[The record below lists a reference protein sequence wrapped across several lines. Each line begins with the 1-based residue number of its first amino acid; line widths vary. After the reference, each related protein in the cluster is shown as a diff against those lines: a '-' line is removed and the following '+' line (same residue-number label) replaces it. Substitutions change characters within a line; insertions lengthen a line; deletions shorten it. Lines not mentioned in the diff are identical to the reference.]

1 MYQHY
6 MYIVCTAHKTSRI
19 SDIKKKRKNK
29 TNYALQLV
37 RYKRIGDMKSWEKKK
52 KMQGIRT
59 LEGSADR

>member
-1 MYQHY
+1 

-37 RYKRIGDMKSWEKKK
+37 RYKRIGDMKSWEKKRCREFGRLK
-52 KMQGIRT
+52 AQPTVKT
-59 LEGSADR
+59 CFE